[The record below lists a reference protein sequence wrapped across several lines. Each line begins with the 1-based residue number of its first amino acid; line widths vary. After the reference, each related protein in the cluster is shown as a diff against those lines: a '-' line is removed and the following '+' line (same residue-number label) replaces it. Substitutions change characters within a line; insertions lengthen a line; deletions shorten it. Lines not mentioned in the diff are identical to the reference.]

1 MRGDDAPPD
10 IRVAGLLVVLFGQ
23 HLSRI
28 VRLERAAA
36 RTDPPAIKLGRDW
49 LDLPD
54 PMGQH
59 LKDLVSARS
68 PGTTVFCG
76 DRWLFPGQRPG
87 SHLSEAS
94 LARRLGEYG
103 ISARAMRNAALFH
116 LASIV
121 QPHTLSRLLGLH
133 PSTAVAWVNLAGGIY
148 ARYWQ
153 RLVDDGLAAGD
164 DDYLEIGWRS
174 GRGQARRRP
183 AGHP

>member
-1 MRGDDAPPD
+1 MFM
-10 IRVAGLLVVLFGQ
+10 VVTACHG
-23 HLSRI
+23 
-28 VRLERAAA
+28 E
-36 RTDPPAIKLGRDW
+36 PIKLGRDW

-59 LKDLVSARS
+59 LKDLVNARS

-133 PSTAVAWVNLAGGIY
+133 PNTAFAWVNLADGIY

-153 RLVDDGLAAGD
+153 RLIDDGLAVGD
-164 DDYLEIGWRS
+164 DDYLESDGDLDEDRPEGGPLDILDELGLS
-174 GRGQARRRP
+174 GDSAF
-183 AGHP
+183 